1 MLARPVLESLA
12 VPLDLSPADAL
23 ECDDPS
29 LAVAVAELPAPAIAT
44 AQISGRADSGEDL
57 TQGSILRHVIRLA
70 IPSALANLFNF
81 SYNFVNMLWLGRLG
95 PSAIAVTSTY
105 QYFFMVFVIFNQIVG
120 LGSVSLIAR
129 TYGAHEYD
137 DCRRLIGQTFAF
149 KLVIAIAVM
158 ILGLTFQRWAWTAF
172 GSAPEVIE
180 QGLRYSTIM
189 FWVIPIYFS
198 TFTLNTALRG
208 IGDMRRLM
216 WISALSTVL
225 NLLID
230 PLLIFPRVFIGP
242 FPSLG
247 ITKPLLEL
255 PGMGLGVAGA
265 AWASFGSIV
274 VMFVMGLWFFTAGRT
289 FIRVGWRD
297 FFGWDWHTVW
307 RILRI
312 GTPPAVG
319 ENMNSIAQ
327 VVIGRVINIFGT
339 SIFAA
344 NGINGTIFGL
354 VGVPLSGVGQAVVTM
369 VGQNLGGRKPARAER
384 SVYVSLALTVAIVA
398 VGLAVCY
405 PLAPLLIH
413 LFVPGHDT
421 AALETARW
429 GTLILRINVWAFLVM
444 AVAGPIG
451 AAFWGSGDTKPAMWS
466 ALIGTWCV
474 QLPLIMAGVYLF
486 HWSDPR
492 YIWWASVASA
502 TVGAVYLMLVFRK
515 GRWKTVK
522 V

>member
-1 MLARPVLESLA
+1 M
-12 VPLDLSPADAL
+12 PLDPLPADAL
-23 ECDDPS
+23 EYGDAP
-29 LAVAVAELPAPAIAT
+29 ATVALPELPVAGTAEEQRLAPPALH
-44 AQISGRADSGEDL
+44 EDL
-57 TQGSILRHVIRLA
+57 TEGNILQHIVRLA

-129 TYGAHEYD
+129 TYGAREHD

-158 ILGLTFQRWAWTAF
+158 VLGLIFQRWAWKAF
-172 GSAPEVIE
+172 GSAPDVIE

-189 FWVIPIYFS
+189 FWVVPIYFS

-216 WISALSTVL
+216 WISALSTL
-225 NLLID
+225 MNLVVD

-242 FPSLG
+242 FPALG
-247 ITKPLLEL
+247 ISQPLLTL
-255 PGMGLGVAGA
+255 PGFGLGVAGA
-265 AWASFGSIV
+265 AWASFASIA
-274 VMFVMGLWFFTAGRT
+274 VMFAMGLWFFTAGRT

-297 FFGWDWHTVW
+297 FFGWDWGTVW

-327 VVIGRVINIFGT
+327 VIVGRVINIFGT
-339 SIFAA
+339 SVFAA

-354 VGVPLSGVGQAVVTM
+354 VGVPLSGIGQAVVTM
-369 VGQNLGGRKPARAER
+369 VGQNLGGKRPDRAER
-384 SVYVSLALTVAIVA
+384 SVYSSLLLTVALTA
-398 VGLAVCY
+398 VGLAICY
-405 PLAPLLIH
+405 PLAPALIH
-413 LFVPGHDT
+413 LFVPGHD
-421 AALETARW
+421 AAAQQTVQW
-429 GTLILRINVWAFLVM
+429 GSLILRINVWAFLVL
-444 AVAGPIG
+444 AIASPIG

-474 QLPLIMAGVYLF
+474 QLPVVVAGVYLF

-492 YIWWASVASA
+492 YIWWAAVGSATASA
-502 TVGAVYLMLVFRK
+502 LYLLVMFRK
-515 GRWKTVK
+515 GRWKSVK